1 MWSEKLV
8 LLLPGG
14 GWVGL
19 LSNLIPFYLPHF
31 SNKEMKTNVNLWMKN
46 FQQNIDKGLLPGRI
60 AEILLSMF
68 RLDIEYI

>member
-1 MWSEKLV
+1 
-8 LLLPGG
+8 
-14 GWVGL
+14 
-19 LSNLIPFYLPHF
+19 
-31 SNKEMKTNVNLWMKN
+31 MKN